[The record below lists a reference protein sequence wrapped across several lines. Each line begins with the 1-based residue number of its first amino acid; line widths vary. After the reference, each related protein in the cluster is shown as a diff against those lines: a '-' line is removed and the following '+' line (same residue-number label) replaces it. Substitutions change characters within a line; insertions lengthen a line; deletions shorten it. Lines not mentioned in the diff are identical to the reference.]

1 MLSSACMFVNVATPG
16 TALQHR
22 TKNPRLFWLPAAL
35 VGSDDFCLSPPPR
48 LDSKGTRMMMMAGL
62 MAYLFP
68 RQRQG
73 RHSVRKQSTS
83 IYSKGVIPSE
93 NKACQF
99 FGFFFLPPTS
109 FISYLAHTHTHT
121 HTHAC
126 ILLNLKISEGALHEK
141 NSGNTYT
148 LPKGA
153 SAPNARV
160 IYFGSVASRCLE
172 RTHHVIKSKQ
182 HI

>member
-1 MLSSACMFVNVATPG
+1 MATNIAAGARLVCAFPPRARKRTEQVDTVDPSMMLSSACMFVNVATPG

-83 IYSKGVIPSE
+83 IFRL
-93 NKACQF
+93 F
-99 FGFFFLPPTS
+99 FP
-109 FISYLAHTHTHT
+109 
-121 HTHAC
+121 
-126 ILLNLKISEGALHEK
+126 LLLLS
-141 NSGNTYT
+141 
-148 LPKGA
+148 
-153 SAPNARV
+153 
-160 IYFGSVASRCLE
+160 
-172 RTHHVIKSKQ
+172 
-182 HI
+182 